1 MLDDSYF
8 AMKEQVRCMMTWLT
22 KDGTMFQQMKNYKS
36 DKSQYWLN
44 LGDWVPSFENP
55 SDELVHTFYLWR
67 CADYTAKAAK
77 ALGNTND
84 YQYYSDLTQ
93 KVAQAFN
100 KKFYDAKGKT
110 YGDYGSNVYA
120 LKIGV
125 PQDRL
130 ADVRN
135 TLRDEIANKYKGH
148 LNTGMLGTQFF
159 FETLAA
165 NGMND
170 LSYGAMNK
178 DDIQVSAMEL
188 IKAQRVTWE
197 KWDGK
202 DSRNHPMFGGG
213 LTWFYRALAGV
224 NADENE
230 PGYKHIIIK
239 PVLSELENV
248 YYSNMTPYGKV
259 VSEVKNH
266 QSTLEMNVSIPVGS
280 HATVY
285 VPVKSKDS
293 VVKEGGKDIK
303 SVSFIKAK
311 GVEDNYC
318 VLEVP
323 QGNYSFSVQ

>member
-1 MLDDSYF
+1 M
-8 AMKEQVRCMMTWLT
+8 
-22 KDGTMFQQMKNYKS
+22 
-36 DKSQYWLN
+36 
-44 LGDWVPSFENP
+44 
-55 SDELVHTFYLWR
+55 
-67 CADYTAKAAK
+67 AKAVFSHIFFTDLK
-77 ALGNTND
+77 RRQTN
-84 YQYYSDLTQ
+84 
-93 KVAQAFN
+93 
-100 KKFYDAKGKT
+100 
-110 YGDYGSNVYA
+110 
-120 LKIGV
+120 
-125 PQDRL
+125 
-130 ADVRN
+130 
-135 TLRDEIANKYKGH
+135 
-148 LNTGMLGTQFF
+148 
-159 FETLAA
+159 
-165 NGMND
+165 
-170 LSYGAMNK
+170 
-178 DDIQVSAMEL
+178 
-188 IKAQRVTWE
+188 TWE

-266 QSTLEMNVSIPVGS
+266 QSTLEMNVTIPVGS